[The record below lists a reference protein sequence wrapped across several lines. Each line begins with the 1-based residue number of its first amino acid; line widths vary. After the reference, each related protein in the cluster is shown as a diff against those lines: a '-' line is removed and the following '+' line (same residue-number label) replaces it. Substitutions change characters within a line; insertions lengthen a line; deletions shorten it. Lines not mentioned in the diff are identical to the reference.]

1 MIELQLPFPTSAN
14 DLWSRTARGMRRSD
28 AYTAWLVEAGWEA
41 RRQRPGK
48 IEGPYKLTI
57 HAVRPDSRRRDLGNL
72 EKGVS
77 DLLESLGIIEND
89 CLAEMISMRWVTS
102 GEGITV
108 ILEPAGV
115 E

>member
-14 DLWSRTARGMRRSD
+14 YLWSRTATGMRKSD
-28 AYTAWLVEAGWEA
+28 AYKAWLCDAGWEA
-41 RRQRPGK
+41 KWQRPGK
-48 IEGPYKLTI
+48 IAGPYKLTI
-57 HAVRPDSRRRDLGNL
+57 HAVRPDNRRRDLGNL
-72 EKGVS
+72 EKAVS
-77 DLLESLGIIEND
+77 DLLQSLGIIEND